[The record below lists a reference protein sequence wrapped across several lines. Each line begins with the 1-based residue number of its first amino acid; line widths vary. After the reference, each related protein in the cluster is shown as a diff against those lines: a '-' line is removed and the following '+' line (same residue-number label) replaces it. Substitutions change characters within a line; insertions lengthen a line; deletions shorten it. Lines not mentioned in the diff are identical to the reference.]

1 MPVEPSNPSRS
12 PSPIR
17 SPEKRDRQWRMQ
29 GPAWRRALAI
39 LSAILIAVA
48 AELYLSVL
56 VGRRL
61 SMLLVLALVCLVGGV
76 LVFGYLLLTERGAWE
91 MSTRKAPWRW
101 RREDGMRPEERA
113 LESSSPDGVAE
124 ARAEQVPSSSE
135 EDPRFS
141 TQDGGETSSTATG
154 AGFVDTPGP
163 RKRALIL
170 IGGGLRAAWQAGAI
184 RALEDA
190 DLGFHFADAT
200 SAGSLNLAMLLS
212 GASPG
217 EACARWRTL
226 SVEDFLAHAV
236 PRKTLDVL
244 HVEPLGDPEKV
255 LRRVFPHLG
264 IDLGAIRA
272 SSLVEGTFHV
282 CDFERKTDVAIP
294 HRDLD
299 RELLL
304 AAISPPI
311 LMPPVER
318 DGTLYTDALWTQDT
332 HLLDAVRR
340 GANELW
346 VLWCLGNTPVYDD
359 GLYEQYAYLVE
370 MSTNGALFAQLRV
383 IQELNERIDA
393 GEVVPGHQRPIAVH
407 LIKPERPL
415 ALDPDLYA
423 GRATAAALIDMG
435 YSDTWRYLDVCG
447 AQGLPLTPEMT
458 RTTEPSPDL
467 TFVESLTGLF
477 SMGVTDPTQ
486 GALHPGAQPMTIH
499 CTISVGD
506 LDAFVSDV
514 KCSAR
519 LVARLSFAPFGEDLP
534 VRRGSFNIFRPSD
547 APSSRVMTYGLR
559 FPHQGRD
566 YFLEGTKV
574 VDDRRGGDAWKG
586 STRLHCQLHAGMN
599 AQGPVVGAGVLTLGV
614 GQLLSLIS
622 SMQPARREGAG
633 TTAMDRFG
641 RFFLGPLWERYA
653 PRAQWGSTREVVLEA
668 HGPEE
673 PRAQA

>member
-1 MPVEPSNPSRS
+1 MPVEPSIPS
-12 PSPIR
+12 
-17 SPEKRDRQWRMQ
+17 
-29 GPAWRRALAI
+29 GRRALAV

-48 AELYLSVL
+48 AELYLTAL
-56 VGRRL
+56 VGQRL
-61 SMLLVLALVCLVGGV
+61 SPLLVLALVCLVGGV
-76 LVFGYLLLTERGAWE
+76 LVFGYLLLTERGARE
-91 MSTRKAPWRW
+91 VSSRKAPWKW
-101 RREDGMRPEERA
+101 RREDGLRPEERA
-113 LESSSPDGVAE
+113 LEPPPPEGVTARALDTDLEPASSPETADATE
-124 ARAEQVPSSSE
+124 AGS
-135 EDPRFS
+135 
-141 TQDGGETSSTATG
+141 GGP
-154 AGFVDTPGP
+154 VDTLGP
-163 RKRALIL
+163 RKRSLIL
-170 IGGGLRAAWQAGAI
+170 VGGGLRAAWQAGAI

-212 GASPG
+212 GVSPG

-226 SVEDFLAHAV
+226 SVEDFLTHAA
-236 PRKTLDVL
+236 PRKSLDVL

-255 LRRVFPHLG
+255 LQRVFPHLG
-264 IDLGAIRA
+264 IDLAAIRA

-282 CDFERKTDVAIP
+282 CDFARKTDVAIP
-294 HRDLD
+294 HRELD

-318 DGTLYTDALWTQDT
+318 EGTLYTDALWTQDT
-332 HLLDAVRR
+332 HLLEAVRR

-346 VLWCLGNTPVYDD
+346 VLWCVGNTPVRDD
-359 GLYEQYAYLVE
+359 GLFEQYAYLVE
-370 MSTNGALFAQLRV
+370 MSANGALFAQLRV
-383 IQELNERIDA
+383 IEDINARIEA
-393 GEVVPGHQRPIAVH
+393 GEVVLGHRRPIAVH

-447 AQGLPLTPEMT
+447 SGGLPLTPEMT

-477 SMGVTDPTQ
+477 TLGVTDPTE
-486 GALHPGAQPMTIH
+486 GALHPEAQPMTVH
-499 CTISVGD
+499 CTISVSD

-519 LVARLSFAPFGEDLP
+519 LVARLSFGPFGEDLP
-534 VRRGSFNIFRPSD
+534 VRRGSFNIFRP
-547 APSSRVMTYGLR
+547 PETPGTRVMTYGLR

-574 VDDRRGGDAWKG
+574 VVDRRGEDAWKG
-586 STRLHCQLHAGMN
+586 STRLLCQLHEGMN
-599 AQGPVVGAGVLTLGV
+599 ARGAVVGAGVLTLGV

-633 TTAMDRFG
+633 TLALDRFG
-641 RFFLGPLWERYA
+641 RFFLGPLWEQYA
-653 PRAQWGSTREVVLEA
+653 PRAQWGTSREMVLEA
-668 HGPEE
+668 HS
-673 PRAQA
+673 RAQA

>member
-1 MPVEPSNPSRS
+1 MPVEPSNPS
-12 PSPIR
+12 
-17 SPEKRDRQWRMQ
+17 
-29 GPAWRRALAI
+29 GRRALAI

-48 AELYLSVL
+48 AELYLTVL
-56 VGRRL
+56 VGQRL
-61 SMLLVLALVCLVGGV
+61 SPLLVLALVCLVGGV

-91 MSTRKAPWRW
+91 MSSRKAPWKW
-101 RREDGMRPEERA
+101 RREDGLRPEERA
-113 LESSSPDGVAE
+113 LEPPPPEAVTARAPDTELERASHLEVAE
-124 ARAEQVPSSSE
+124 ATE
-135 EDPRFS
+135 ERR
-141 TQDGGETSSTATG
+141 GGP
-154 AGFVDTPGP
+154 VDTLGP

-170 IGGGLRAAWQAGAI
+170 VGGGLRVAWQAGAI

-212 GASPG
+212 GVSPG

-226 SVEDFLAHAV
+226 SVEDFLTHAA
-236 PRKTLDVL
+236 PRKSLDVL

-255 LRRVFPHLG
+255 LQRVFPHLG
-264 IDLGAIRA
+264 IDLAAIRA

-282 CDFERKTDVAIP
+282 CDFARKTDMAIP
-294 HRDLD
+294 HRELD
-299 RELLL
+299 KEMLL

-318 DGTLYTDALWTQDT
+318 EGRLYTDALWTQDT
-332 HLLDAVRR
+332 HLLEAVRR

-346 VLWCLGNTPVYDD
+346 VLWCVGNTPVRDD
-359 GLYEQYAYLVE
+359 GLFEQYAYLVE
-370 MSTNGALFAQLRV
+370 MSANGALFAQLRV
-383 IQELNERIDA
+383 IEDINARIEA
-393 GEVVPGHQRPIAVH
+393 GEVVLGHRRSIAVH

-415 ALDPDLYA
+415 ALDPDLHA

-447 AQGLPLTPEMT
+447 TRGLPLTPEMT

-467 TFVESLTGLF
+467 TFVESLTGRFTL
-477 SMGVTDPTQ
+477 GVTDPTE
-486 GALHPGAQPMTIH
+486 GALHPDAQTMTVH
-499 CTISVGD
+499 CTISVSD

-534 VRRGSFNIFRPSD
+534 VRRGSFNIFRP
-547 APSSRVMTYGLR
+547 PETPGTRVMTYGLR

-566 YFLEGTKV
+566 YFLAGTKV
-574 VDDRRGGDAWKG
+574 VVDRKEEDAWKG
-586 STRLHCQLHAGMN
+586 STRLLCQLHEGMN

-633 TTAMDRFG
+633 TLAMDRFG
-641 RFFLGPLWERYA
+641 RFFLGPLWEQYA
-653 PRAQWGSTREVVLEA
+653 PRAQWGTSREMVLES
-668 HGPEE
+668 HS
-673 PRAQA
+673 RAQA